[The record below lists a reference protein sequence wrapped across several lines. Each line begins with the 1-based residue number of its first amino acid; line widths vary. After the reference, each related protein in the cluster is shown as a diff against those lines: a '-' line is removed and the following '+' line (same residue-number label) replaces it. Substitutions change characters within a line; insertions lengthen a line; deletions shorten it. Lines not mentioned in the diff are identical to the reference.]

1 MGWQNYSSEA
11 ALKEISEVLQDS
23 PLTLDYL
30 GKDTIKAVANLD
42 ISINGRTYEIR
53 NLEGQTT
60 IGVRGPTLMTNDG
73 LYILTF
79 DNKFINV
86 RREEENG

>member
-1 MGWQNYSSEA
+1 MGWKNYSSEA

-23 PLTLDYL
+23 PLTPDYL

-42 ISINGRTYEIR
+42 ITINGKTFEIR

-73 LYILTF
+73 LYILIF

-86 RREEENG
+86 RREERNG